1 MPALCLNARDVHE
14 LVDPLELI
22 DAMEAALA
30 DFSAGS
36 VVQPVRTTIEL
47 DEGSYFL
54 AMPAFV
60 RSPAVHGAKLLTL
73 IPGNAARGLPTHVAT
88 IALMDPASGALIALV
103 DGAAITELRTAAVS
117 AVSARY
123 LARPDASRL
132 AILGTGVQA
141 RGHLAFLPLVCEFSH
156 IAVWGRRADRARALA
171 STAGRP
177 VDVAAS
183 AQEAVRDADV
193 VVLVTASPV
202 PMIEDAWVR
211 PGTHVISVGAC
222 RPTER
227 EMDPALVARA
237 HLVVDSRAAAL
248 AESGDVLQGIREG
261 RFGEDHL
268 RAELGHVVSG
278 RSGRPSDQSVTI
290 FKSLGMA
297 VEDLVAAHLAWR
309 RARERGRGVEAE
321 IG

>member
-1 MPALCLNARDVHE
+1 MPALCLNERDVHE

-22 DAMEAALA
+22 AAMEAALA
-30 DFSAGS
+30 DFSAGE

-54 AMPAFV
+54 VMPAFV
-60 RSPAVHGAKLLTL
+60 RSPTVHGAKLLTL
-73 IPGNAARGLPTHVAT
+73 IPGNSARGLPTHVAT

-141 RGHLAFLPLVCEFSH
+141 RGHLAFLPLVREFSH
-156 IAVWGRRADRARALA
+156 ISIWGRSANRARALA
-171 STAGRP
+171 SAAGRP
-177 VDVAAS
+177 VHLAAS
-183 AQEAVRDADV
+183 AQEAVCDADV

-202 PMIEDAWVR
+202 PMIEDAWVG

-227 EMDPALVARA
+227 EMDPALVTRA

-278 RSGRPSDQSVTI
+278 RSGRPSDQSVTV

-309 RARERGRGVEAE
+309 RARERGRGVEAG